1 MLFWRILSCKICR
14 GESDTEHCVT
24 SGVFCIEM
32 PVGDDLVAVCEKN
45 VQVTKLSRRHSEIRE
60 EEVTYC

>member
-1 MLFWRILSCKICR
+1 M
-14 GESDTEHCVT
+14 T